1 VSPNP
6 RPTRS
11 ARVAVAEDDADM
23 RALVADALRRDGYRV
38 VELADGAD
46 LQSEVIGAASDGS
59 VDLIVTDIRMPLVSG
74 LEILR
79 GLRESRSTIPVVLMT
94 AFGDESTR
102 REAVHLGAVVFS
114 KPFKLDDLRRVVRAL
129 LDGARK

>member
-1 VSPNP
+1 MSPNP

-46 LQSEVIGAASDGS
+46 LQSEVIGAASDG
-59 VDLIVTDIRMPLVSG
+59 IR
-74 LEILR
+74 R
-79 GLRESRSTIPVVLMT
+79 
-94 AFGDESTR
+94 F
-102 REAVHLGAVVFS
+102 
-114 KPFKLDDLRRVVRAL
+114 
-129 LDGARK
+129 